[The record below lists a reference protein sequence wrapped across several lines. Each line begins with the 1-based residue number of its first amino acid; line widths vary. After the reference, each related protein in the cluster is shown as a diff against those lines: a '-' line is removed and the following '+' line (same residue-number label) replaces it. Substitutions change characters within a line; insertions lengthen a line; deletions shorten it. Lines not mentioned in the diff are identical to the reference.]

1 MSKELKAIAIF
12 AGMIALPIVADN
24 LISRKP
30 DIRLF
35 GGFEWA
41 WALVPIVIFLAVC
54 HPHWHF
60 RHFGNSKEE
69 IQGISRADLS
79 SPNAS

>member
-1 MSKELKAIAIF
+1 MERILMSKELKAIAIF

-41 WALVPIVIFLAVC
+41 WALVPIVIFCAVAI
-54 HPHWHF
+54 PLV
-60 RHFGNSKEE
+60 
-69 IQGISRADLS
+69 I
-79 SPNAS
+79 